1 METKNIAI
9 FGGVGLAAL
18 FVVYKIGTS
27 QNTGENYSGP
37 SVITGSGPLISP
49 TSPSVPASGGA
60 GNDVAA
66 VANISAQSSIEQTR
80 QAAELA
86 RVTALS
92 QTNVSL
98 VDRFLEKVGANR
110 LQNNALN
117 FEYNNTGQLTGF
129 SFVKA
134 LQPQTE
140 LQKAE
145 EQAKILTT
153 QQNAALAAIKR
164 GFLPDEN
171 AGAFTAAKQ
180 IMLDLQTWQTQQNA
194 LKRSGGAV
202 GA

>member
-1 METKNIAI
+1 MDTKQIAL
-9 FGGVGLAAL
+9 FGGAGLAAL
-18 FVVYKIGTS
+18 FVVYKLGTAS
-27 QNTGENYSGP
+27 SSETYGGP
-37 SVITGSGPLISP
+37 SVITGGGPLISP
-49 TSPSVPASGGA
+49 TSPSVTPSGA
-60 GNDVAA
+60 TGNDAAA
-66 VANISAQSSIEQTR
+66 VANISAQSTIEQTR

-117 FEYNNTGQLTGF
+117 FEYNQTGQLTGF
-129 SFVKA
+129 TFTKA

-140 LQKAE
+140 LQKAQ
-145 EQAKILTT
+145 EQAQILTT

-164 GFLPDEN
+164 GFLPDES

-194 LKRSGGAV
+194 LKKSGGAV